1 MNKSSPYHVNA
12 SVVLDSYYVKEPHT
26 AIFSGPTRCG
36 KTQKVLDLLECK
48 YKHHFENIVIICP
61 TLRWNKTYLERSWVW
76 KDDYLF
82 CFESRGNL
90 FEIIEKVSSLLSG
103 EETLFIVD
111 DMIADETLDKK
122 RQPLLELAVSGRH
135 RKHSLWLLTQS
146 YTAIP
151 KNLRRQ
157 KKQLFV
163 WYPSEKSDLK
173 MIDEET
179 NLMSSEDLV
188 KIKEQ
193 LKREKNACLYVR
205 LEHPRIFIVL

>member
-1 MNKSSPYHVNA
+1 MT
-12 SVVLDSYYVKEPHT
+12 DYVKDPHT
-26 AIFSGPTRCG
+26 AIFSGCTSCG
-36 KTQKVLDLLECK
+36 KTKRVLDLIEK
-48 YKHHFENIVIICP
+48 EYKHHFENIVIFCP
-61 TLRWNKTYLERSWVW
+61 TIRWNKTYLERPWIW
-76 KDDYLF
+76 KDNYVFLF
-82 CFESRGNL
+82 EPKGNL
-90 FEIIEKVSSLLSG
+90 FELIEKLSKLFSG

-122 RQPLLELAVSGRH
+122 RQPLLELAISGRH
-135 RKHSLWLLTQS
+135 KRHSLWLLTQS

-179 NLMSSEDLV
+179 NLMNLEDLNKV
-188 KIKEQ
+188 KDK
-193 LKREKNACLYVR
+193 LKREKHACLYVR
-205 LEHPRIFIVL
+205 LEHPRFFKVL

>member
-1 MNKSSPYHVNA
+1 MTN
-12 SVVLDSYYVKEPHT
+12 YVKEPHT
-26 AIFSGPTRCG
+26 AIFSGCTSCG
-36 KTQKVLDLLECK
+36 KTQRVLDLIEK
-48 YKHHFENIVIICP
+48 EYKHHFENIVILCP
-61 TLRWNKTYLERSWVW
+61 TVRWNRTYLERSFIWN
-76 KDDYLF
+76 DDYVF
-82 CFESRGNL
+82 VFEPKGNL
-90 FEIIEKVSSLLSG
+90 FEHVEKLSKLFSG
-103 EETLFIVD
+103 EKTLFIVD

-122 RQPLLELAVSGRH
+122 RQPLLELAISGRH
-135 RKHSLWLLTQS
+135 KMHSLWLLTQS

-179 NLMSSEDLV
+179 NLMNSEDLN

-193 LKREKNACLYVR
+193 LKREKHACLYVR
-205 LEHPRIFIVL
+205 LDHPRCFKVLS